1 MVVCP
6 RFSTRRDEHE
16 RPAALS
22 GGGSHR
28 GLRRGAAHAPRGAEG
43 DRRHHGRGARCA
55 DARGAGAS
63 RACRQG
69 PRGPGAPGRARR
81 PFDCRGNRRISRR
94 RRPARRIPR
103 AARSVGP
110 FSRRARVPREPR
122 PHAPYRGRHAAR
134 RESRLRGARR
144 GPALARRRDRQAR
157 LRRHSRHPR
166 QGGSRAPRAGFQERP
181 RVRGI
186 AAFGARR
193 PRGHGRFLL
202 RRRSDLA
209 RRGGGARPAGRR
221 AFLRRSGAGAGRAW
235 DRRGGARDLRRA
247 RQPHQPEHPGHRGGD
262 GQARQNLPQDHL
274 PERGPRFPQRYR
286 RALRRR
292 CGEGRVGRDARVVR
306 QIPRVEKIHDVR
318 RQAEGWNMALWDG
331 CKGFACGHASCGG
344 AAPRDAVDFGRRDF
358 LIDALAATA
367 GLTGLGGCA
376 SPVMQAS
383 NPADTILVNGRIA
396 TLAPRSPAASALA
409 IRGGNIAA
417 IGAAAEIEGLR
428 GPDTRVIDAG
438 GRTVIPGLNDGH
450 THFIRGGLTYTN
462 EVRWDGVPSLAE
474 GLRRVREQAQR
485 TPAPHWVQVIGGWT
499 WAQFA
504 EQRHPTLEEI
514 NAATGDTPCMIM
526 HLYDRAWL
534 NRAGIRAL
542 GWTKETPN
550 MFGGAIE
557 RDASGNPTGLVMS
570 TTSLASLVSVWLRIP
585 RLSPEDQILST
596 RHFMREHN
604 RLGVTSVIDAGG
616 GGQNYPEN
624 YAAIAKLAADEQM
637 TLRIGYMLY
646 AAGDVANFAKDYPV
660 PPAGVLEKNLSAVV
674 KYIVEQGWP
683 FRQHT
688 SFDASASRVL
698 DVLEQVNRE
707 IPLKNLR
714 WGLDHC
720 EALQSKTLER
730 IAALGGSIDIQNRMS
745 LDGEAFLKKYGAQAA
760 ADAPPVARIRE
771 MGIPLACGTDGNRA
785 TSYNPWIGLH
795 WLITG
800 KTLGG
805 AKLQGDK
812 NLLDRTEA
820 LRLYTTGGAWVS
832 GEEGKKGTLEVG
844 KFADLAILSADYF
857 GVSEDRI
864 KDIESLLTV
873 VGGKVVYGAGP
884 YSRLSP
890 PLPPVSQEWLPVRE
904 YGEYYKRGLEDAQN
918 LARSLSRPQLI
929 ADGGWGEACGCGAI
943 RARLSRTSPIRTS
956 RRRRTPPECRGRETF
971 HCS

>member
-1 MVVCP
+1 MGGREGSDADASCRLEETENGHRVLLHLARGLGRAAQDAAGESHPVSRRTGQRQRESHQGRQAHVRRLGPAAGVRGGAAVSRHDGRGLELRRRGRAFTHREDLPQRDARRGHPVALRDHDPRPEGGRAAACLPRFPEQERDGLHVFALQDACSGEP
-6 RFSTRRDEHE
+6 RFSRHLH
-16 RPAALS
+16 AAAPQE
-22 GGGSHR
+22 GHGP
-28 GLRRGAAHAPRGAEG
+28 GA
-43 DRRHHGRGARCA
+43 GRGQALRSSDAARCA
-55 DARGAGAS
+55 DARPDPADDRSRHDRAGLLHALTDAGKGLGD
-63 RACRQG
+63 RAEAGKR
-69 PRGPGAPGRARR
+69 RGE
-81 PFDCRGNRRISRR
+81 
-94 RRPARRIPR
+94 
-103 AARSVGP
+103 
-110 FSRRARVPREPR
+110 RRAVQL
-122 PHAPYRGRHAAR
+122 GV
-134 RESRLRGARR
+134 
-144 GPALARRRDRQAR
+144 Q
-157 LRRHSRHPR
+157 
-166 QGGSRAPRAGFQERP
+166 
-181 RVRGI
+181 
-186 AAFGARR
+186 
-193 PRGHGRFLL
+193 
-202 RRRSDLA
+202 
-209 RRGGGARPAGRR
+209 RGGRMTYGRR
-221 AFLRRSGAGAGRAW
+221 QFLRSSGAVLG
-235 DRRGGARDLRRA
+235 
-247 RQPHQPEHPGHRGGD
+247 
-262 GQARQNLPQDHL
+262 
-274 PERGPRFPQRYR
+274 
-286 RALRRR
+286 
-292 CGEGRVGRDARVVR
+292 V
-306 QIPRVEKIHDVR
+306 
-318 RQAEGWNMALWDG
+318 
-331 CKGFACGHASCGG
+331 
-344 AAPRDAVDFGRRDF
+344 
-358 LIDALAATA
+358 TA
-367 GLTGLGGCA
+367 LGGCA
-376 SPVMQAS
+376 PLVQAG
-383 NPADTILVNGRIA
+383 PADVLIVNGRVA
-396 TLAPRSPAASALA
+396 TLNPRQPEA
-409 IRGGNIAA
+409 AA
-417 IGAAAEIEGLR
+417 IAIKGDTIVGVGSEAELNTFRDEK
-428 GPDTRVIDAG
+428 TRVIDAG
-438 GRTVIPGLNDGH
+438 RRTVIPGLNDAH

-504 EQRHPTLEEI
+504 EQRYPTLEEI

-542 GWTKETPN
+542 GWTKDTPN

-616 GGQNYPEN
+616 GGQNYPDN
-624 YAAIAKLAADEQM
+624 YAAIAKLAADGQM
-637 TLRIGYMLY
+637 TLRIGYTLFAQAPGKELENYTAWAKLVKFGQGNDYYRMIGTGEYILY
-646 AAGDVANFAKDYPV
+646 AAGDVANFAKDYPI
-660 PPAGVLEKNLSAVV
+660 PPAGVMEKNLSAVV
-674 KYIVEQGWP
+674 KFIVGQGWP

-688 SFDASASRVL
+688 TFDASASRVL

-720 EALQSKTLER
+720 EALKPATLER
-730 IAALGGSIDIQNRMS
+730 LAALGGSIDIQNRMS

-795 WLITG
+795 WLVTG

-805 AKLQGDK
+805 AKLQGER

-832 GEEGKKGTLEVG
+832 GEEDKKGTLEPG

-857 GVSEDRI
+857 KVPEDRI
-864 KDIESLLTV
+864 KDIESLLTM

-904 YGEYYKRGLEDAQN
+904 YGEYYRRTLGEAQN
-918 LARSLSRPQLI
+918 LARAFAQPGI
-929 ADGGWGEACGCGAI
+929 IGDAGVWGACGCGV
-943 RARLSRTSPIRTS
+943 
-956 RRRRTPPECRGRETF
+956 F
-971 HCS
+971 